1 MLLLIL
7 LPHVVVKHIKLLY
20 RLEIFLMLVKK
31 LKFVKK
37 NITITRHFV
46 KKYIYLSG
54 LQKSEMALV
63 LDESS
68 CIFTV
73 LTLLL

>member
-1 MLLLIL
+1 
-7 LPHVVVKHIKLLY
+7 
-20 RLEIFLMLVKK
+20 MLVKK
-31 LKFVKK
+31 LKFVLK